1 MAEMAEVAKFMTDIE
16 EEAEKWRKWC
26 ERQNSGRRDEQQNQG
41 GGNGGIQNG
50 YLRGDQED
58 SIRYGF
64 FSVKGSNDACLE
76 TLEMNDVN
84 CVKNN

>member
-1 MAEMAEVAKFMTDIE
+1 MIAEVRGRTQGGEMNSKIK
-16 EEAEKWRKWC
+16 EADKWRKGC

-64 FSVKGSNDACLE
+64 FFGE
-76 TLEMNDVN
+76 GFQ
-84 CVKNN
+84 

>member
-16 EEAEKWRKWC
+16 EEAEKWWKWC
-26 ERQNSGRRDEQQNQG
+26 ERQNSKRRDEQQNQG

-50 YLRGDQED
+50 YLRCDQEN

-64 FSVKGSNDACLE
+64 ISEGFQ
-76 TLEMNDVN
+76 
-84 CVKNN
+84 